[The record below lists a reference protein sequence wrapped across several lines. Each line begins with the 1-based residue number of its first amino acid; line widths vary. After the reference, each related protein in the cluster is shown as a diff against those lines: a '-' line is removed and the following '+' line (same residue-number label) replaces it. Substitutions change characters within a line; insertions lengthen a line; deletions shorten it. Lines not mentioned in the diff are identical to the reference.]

1 MDISMPQKNGI
12 EACRDIAT
20 ALPDTRALML
30 TASNNRSAIVQ
41 SVNAGATGYPQK
53 YSDRDMLLS
62 TVQEVANREFRV
74 Q

>member
-1 MDISMPQKNGI
+1 MDISMPEKNGI

-41 SVNAGATGYPQK
+41 SVRCRGHRISSEVFRPGYAAVHGAGGCQ
-53 YSDRDMLLS
+53 
-62 TVQEVANREFRV
+62 
-74 Q
+74 